1 MWKCPIHFRIWGCC
15 KPSKCVHG
23 EVLEEAQRVKP
34 LKALTIL
41 FIKLLTTHK
50 FYLTKS
56 TIALL
61 LNSLDKKLDISDSY
75 QIFPKTQ
82 KLLSVIPQCPTTIS
96 TTICLKSV
104 YIHFLFMV
112 ENISSVNKFTNTFPP
127 PLQKTNKQTNK
138 QTNKNKK
145 KTCLL
150 KYLIHCLVSFVILFP
165 YSS

>member
-1 MWKCPIHFRIWGCC
+1 M
-15 KPSKCVHG
+15 
-23 EVLEEAQRVKP
+23 KP

-127 PLQKTNKQTNK
+127 PPKNKQTNK
-138 QTNKNKK
+138 QTNKQKQKK
-145 KTCLL
+145 NM
-150 KYLIHCLVSFVILFP
+150 
-165 YSS
+165 SS